1 MTFHTRAL
9 ARPRRRHKRSHAKI
23 EVRLAPSARTAAY
36 HHAAQTPDGVRERG
50 LLPRKT
56 CPHSSRGSSLASSSK
71 AVRSSSVIRPRGMCS
86 GAGGPVSF
94 YRAVR
99 SRMLTRGD
107 TGRVRT
113 SACTCGSV
121 KNLRAAA
128 GTAALGFPHPHCLLR
143 HRGSGSTC
151 DSDSEPWG
159 RPGAGPWNGPQ
170 PRDHEWGP

>member
-1 MTFHTRAL
+1 M
-9 ARPRRRHKRSHAKI
+9 
-23 EVRLAPSARTAAY
+23 
-36 HHAAQTPDGVRERG
+36 
-50 LLPRKT
+50 
-56 CPHSSRGSSLASSSK
+56 
-71 AVRSSSVIRPRGMCS
+71 
-86 GAGGPVSF
+86 SF

-151 DSDSEPWG
+151 DSDSEPWTPWG
-159 RPGAGPWNGPQ
+159 GTVERSPTATAGP
-170 PRDHEWGP
+170 